1 MINLFKNIKN
11 KISPKKSVYGVKLMQ
26 QNTYAN
32 TFSYDGQI
40 YRSDIVRACIR
51 PFANA
56 ISKLYA
62 KHIRLSANNILVYPE
77 PYIKA
82 LLEQPNPYM
91 HGQMLLYKLAIQTKL
106 NSNAFA
112 LIYRDE
118 NGCPSQI
125 YPIPAV
131 AADARYDDYGYLWI
145 EFLVKNG
152 NKFTFPYRDLIHL
165 RQDYNENDIFGE
177 SPSRT
182 LVDLMDIVATTDS
195 GIKGAIINGGTLRWL
210 LKFNQ
215 VVKPEKLKEEAL
227 RFMQNYLSISDSA
240 EDNNIVGAIDNRAV
254 LEQLKTDD
262 YVPNATQMD
271 KTINRIY
278 NFFGT
283 NEKIIQAKYTED
295 EWNAY
300 SKSEIEPFALQLQN
314 EFTSKLFTPR
324 ERACGNKI
332 VFEEASLQC
341 ASIST
346 KLNLREMVDR
356 GAMTPN
362 EWRAA
367 FNLPPIDGGDKP
379 LRRKDTGFAQEDNGG
394 NNQ

>member
-1 MINLFKNIKN
+1 M
-11 KISPKKSVYGVKLMQ
+11 
-26 QNTYAN
+26 
-32 TFSYDGQI
+32 
-40 YRSDIVRACIR
+40 
-51 PFANA
+51 
-56 ISKLYA
+56 
-62 KHIRLSANNILVYPE
+62 
-77 PYIKA
+77 
-82 LLEQPNPYM
+82 
-91 HGQMLLYKLAIQTKL
+91 
-106 NSNAFA
+106 
-112 LIYRDE
+112 
-118 NGCPSQI
+118 
-125 YPIPAV
+125 
-131 AADARYDDYGYLWI
+131 
-145 EFLVKNG
+145 
-152 NKFTFPYRDLIHL
+152 
-165 RQDYNENDIFGE
+165 
-177 SPSRT
+177 
-182 LVDLMDIVATTDS
+182 
-195 GIKGAIINGGTLRWL
+195 
-210 LKFNQ
+210 
-215 VVKPEKLKEEAL
+215 
-227 RFMQNYLSISDSA
+227 
-240 EDNNIVGAIDNRAV
+240 GAIDNRAV

-379 LRRKDTGFAQEDNGG
+379 LRRKDTGFAQEDSGG
-394 NNQ
+394 NN

>member
-1 MINLFKNIKN
+1 MNLFKNIKN
-11 KISPKKSVYGVKLMQ
+11 IITPKKSIYGVKLMQ

-32 TFSYDGQI
+32 TFSYNGQI
-40 YRSDIVRACIR
+40 YRSDIVRSCIR

-56 ISKLYA
+56 VSKLYA
-62 KHIRLSANNILVYPE
+62 KHIRITGSSILTYPE

-91 HGQMLLYKLAIQTKL
+91 HGQMLLYRLAIQTKL

-118 NGCPSQI
+118 NGYPCQI
-125 YPIPAV
+125 YPIPAQS
-131 AADARYDDYGYLWI
+131 ADAKYDEYGYLWI

-152 NKFTFPYRDLIHL
+152 NKFIFPYRDLIHL
-165 RQDYNENDIFGE
+165 RQDYNENDIFGD
-177 SPSRT
+177 SPAQT
-182 LVDLMDIVATTDS
+182 LSDLMEIVATTDC
-195 GIKGAIINGGTLRWL
+195 GIKGAIKNGGILRWL

-215 VVKPEKLKEEAL
+215 VIKPEQLKKEAQ
-227 RFMQNYLSISDSA
+227 RFASAFLTISDNSD
-240 EDNNIVGAIDNRAV
+240 DNNIVGAIDNRAT

-262 YVPNATQMD
+262 YIPNATQMD
-271 KTINRIY
+271 RTTNRLY

-283 NEKIIQAKYTED
+283 NEKIIQSKYTED

-324 ERACGNKI
+324 ERSCGNKI

-346 KLNLREMVDR
+346 KLNLREMVDS

-367 FNLPPIDGGDKP
+367 FNMPPLEGGDKP
-379 LRRKDTGFAQEDNGG
+379 LRRKDTGYAQEGKEEDK
-394 NNQ
+394 Q